1 MYVCVQ
7 HDTAENLSV
16 CSVDVGL
23 TEPRTV
29 VCPAALVISSSL
41 NDDDTGVADDD
52 VADAGDTGLCVVL
65 CNVKP
70 TAVRGVHSHALILTA
85 YLRSHTHTHTFTYSL
100 SILTAIFQV
109 KLG

>member
-1 MYVCVQ
+1 MYVYVCVQ

-23 TEPRTV
+23 TEPCTV
-29 VCPAALVISSSL
+29 VCPAALVTSSSL

-52 VADAGDTGLCVVL
+52 AGDAGDAGLCVVL

-85 YLRSHTHTHTFTYSL
+85 YLRSHTHTFTHSL

-109 KLG
+109 NLG

>member
-1 MYVCVQ
+1 MYVYVCVQ

-29 VCPAALVISSSL
+29 VCPAALVTSSSL
-41 NDDDTGVADDD
+41 NDDDTGVAD
-52 VADAGDTGLCVVL
+52 AGDAGDTGLCVVL

-70 TAVRGVHSHALILTA
+70 TAVRGVHSQALILTA
-85 YLRSHTHTHTFTYSL
+85 YLRSDTHTLSTLSTYTLNSL
-100 SILTAIFQV
+100 VAN
-109 KLG
+109 